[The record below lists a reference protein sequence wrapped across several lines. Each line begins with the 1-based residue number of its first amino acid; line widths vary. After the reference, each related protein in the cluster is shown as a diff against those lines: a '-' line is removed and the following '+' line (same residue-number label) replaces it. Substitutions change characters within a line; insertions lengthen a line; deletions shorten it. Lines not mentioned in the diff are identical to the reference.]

1 MNDSIASL
9 GGAPDSTFGRGQRP
23 QASAEIADKAEPE
36 SDAAPADPTDL
47 RLIIEDDQ
55 TDGALVYTTVNG
67 RTGAVIQK
75 VPRDQVLLMRDAKT
89 YVAGQL
95 IKTRA

>member
-23 QASAEIADKAEPE
+23 QTSAETAEKTEPE
-36 SDAAPADPTDL
+36 SGAEPADF
-47 RLIIEDDQ
+47 RLIIEDDHA
-55 TDGALVYTTVNG
+55 DGALVYTTVNG

-75 VPRDQVLLMRDAKT
+75 VPRDQVLRMRDAKT